1 MYTQYMLKNIKKNSD
16 EIFNFYSRK
25 KISIYYMGISF
36 HNGQNS
42 LQVHYSYFAP
52 SGRIAA
58 RGYFAGSGKIATAFI
73 LCTFIKPKG
82 LILCQMKL

>member
-1 MYTQYMLKNIKKNSD
+1 MKFSIFTVEKKSLC
-16 EIFNFYSRK
+16 ITWA
-25 KISIYYMGISF
+25 SF

-42 LQVHYSYFAP
+42 LQVHYSYFAA